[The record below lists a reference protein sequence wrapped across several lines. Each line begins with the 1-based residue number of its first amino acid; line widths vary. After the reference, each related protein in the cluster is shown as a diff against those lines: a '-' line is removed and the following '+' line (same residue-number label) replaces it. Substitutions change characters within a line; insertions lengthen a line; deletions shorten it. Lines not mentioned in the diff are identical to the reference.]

1 MVVDVMP
8 HLDELMRV
16 LTSSELF
23 RHESSDDPGDLL
35 WLRDRYAE
43 IVPTVLPDAI
53 RSISTGEPLSA
64 RACDCIRASALAAR
78 GRNIPLSGAL
88 RGGVPAL
95 RAFAAFVQAV
105 DSTFTLRE
113 STVIMGRAGL
123 IAQELGACWVES
135 WRATGVDPLMD
146 GSTVELVAAP
156 QHTPD
161 DDDPAL
167 EMVALAASGQ
177 STEQI
182 ATATAYSPQA
192 VKWHLGR
199 LMKSWNVANRSALVS
214 MAFVRGAIVARRRRP
229 GAEG

>member
-1 MVVDVMP
+1 MIVDMTP

-23 RHESSDDPGDLL
+23 RHESSDNPDDLL
-35 WLRDRYAE
+35 WLRERYAE

-53 RSISTGEPLSA
+53 RSISTGESLST

-78 GRNIPLSGAL
+78 GRDIPLSGAL

-135 WRATGVDPLMD
+135 WRATGVDPLTD

-156 QHTPD
+156 QHRP

-182 ATATAYSPQA
+182 ATATDYSPQA